1 MNKALPI
8 NAGDPLK
15 RPLII
20 TCAITGAET
29 TREKQPALPITPQ
42 EQAQAALEAVQAGAS
57 IIHLHVRE
65 NDGKPTQRV
74 ERFEESIQAIRE
86 KAGDVI
92 IQISTGGAVGES
104 IENRAKPLAIRGKNK
119 PEMASLNL
127 GTMNFGD
134 DVFMNHPRDIVGLAA
149 QMQSHGVSAE
159 LEIYEAGMLESAFRL
174 AKQGVIREPL
184 HFQFVL
190 GVPGGMSG
198 DPRNLVH
205 LVTLLESHVSAQTQW
220 GVAGVGRH
228 QLPLAVQAIVMGG
241 HVRVGFE
248 DNIFYHKGELAKSN
262 AQLVERVA
270 RISRE
275 LGREVATPQV
285 ARKLL
290 AL

>member
-1 MNKALPI
+1 MSHPVIL
-8 NAGDPLK
+8 
-15 RPLII
+15 

-29 TREKQPALPITPQ
+29 TKERQPALPITPR
-42 EQAQAALEAVQAGAS
+42 EQAQAAAEAVKAGAS

-65 NDGKPTQRV
+65 DDGKPSQRV
-74 ERFEESIQAIRE
+74 DRFKESIDAVRS
-86 KAGDVI
+86 AAPGVI

-104 IENRAKPLAIRGKNK
+104 IDKRAEPLSLK

-134 DVFMNHPRDIVGLAA
+134 DVFFNHPRDIVGLASKMH
-149 QMQSHGVSAE
+149 QFNVMPE

-174 AKQGVIREPL
+174 AKQGILREPF

-205 LVTLLESHVSAQTQW
+205 LVSLLPVDNVHW
-220 GVAGVGRH
+220 GVAGVGRF
-228 QLPLAVQAIVMGG
+228 QLPLAVQALVMGG

-248 DNIFYHKGELAKSN
+248 DNIFYNKGELAKSN
-262 AQLVERVA
+262 AQLVERIA
-270 RISRE
+270 RISHE
-275 LGREVATPQV
+275 LGREVATPAT
-285 ARKLL
+285 ARKMLGL
-290 AL
+290 S

>member
-1 MNKALPI
+1 MSHPV
-8 NAGDPLK
+8 
-15 RPLII
+15 II

-29 TREKQPALPITPQ
+29 TRERQPNLPITPQ
-42 EQAQAALEAVQAGAS
+42 EQALASEEAVKAGAS

-65 NDGKPTQRV
+65 DDGKPSQRV
-74 ERFEESIQAIRE
+74 ERFEESIRAIR
-86 KAGDVI
+86 ARVPDVI

-104 IENRAKPLAIRGKNK
+104 IENRAQPLTLK

-134 DVFMNHPRDIVGLAA
+134 DVFYNHPKDIVGLAERMY
-149 QMQSHGVSAE
+149 QLGVVPE
-159 LEIYEAGMLESAFRL
+159 LEIYETGMLETVFRY
-174 AKQGVIREPL
+174 AKQGILREPH

-205 LVTLLESHVSAQTQW
+205 LVSMLPSQDVHW
-220 GVAGVGRH
+220 GVPGVGRF
-228 QLPLAVQAIVMGG
+228 QLPLAVQALVMGG

-248 DNIFYHKGELAKSN
+248 DNIFYRKGEVARSN
-262 AQLVERVA
+262 AQLVER
-270 RISRE
+270 ISRIAGE
-275 LGREVATPQV
+275 LGREVATPKQ

-290 AL
+290 QIP

>member
-1 MNKALPI
+1 MSH
-8 NAGDPLK
+8 
-15 RPLII
+15 PLII

-29 TREKQPALPITPQ
+29 TRERQPNLPVTPA
-42 EQAQAALEAVQAGAS
+42 EQAAAAAECVKAGAS

-65 NDGKPTQRV
+65 DDGRPSQRV
-74 ERFEESIQAIRE
+74 ERFEEAIR
-86 KAGDVI
+86 AIRAAAPGVI

-104 IENRAKPLAIRGKNK
+104 IENRARPLALK

-134 DVFMNHPRDIVGLAA
+134 DVFMNHPKDIVGLAEKMRA
-149 QMQSHGVSAE
+149 HGVMPE
-159 LEIYEAGMLESAFRL
+159 LEVYEAGMLESGLRL
-174 AKQGVIREPL
+174 AREGVLAEPL

-198 DPRNLVH
+198 DPRNLIH
-205 LVTLLESHVSAQTQW
+205 LVSLLPAGLHW
-220 GVAGVGRH
+220 GVAGVGRF
-228 QLPLAVQAIVMGG
+228 QLPLAVQAMVMGG

-248 DNIFYHKGELAKSN
+248 DNIYYRKGEVAKSN

-270 RISRE
+270 RIAGE
-275 LGREVATPQV
+275 LGREVATPAV

-290 AL
+290 GL